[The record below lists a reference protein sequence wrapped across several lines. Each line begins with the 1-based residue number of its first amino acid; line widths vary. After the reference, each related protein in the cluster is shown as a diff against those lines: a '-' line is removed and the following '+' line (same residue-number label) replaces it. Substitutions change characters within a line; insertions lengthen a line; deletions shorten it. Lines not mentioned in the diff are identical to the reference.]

1 MYIGI
6 SPIRQTQGY
15 AKYIAQTLIPS
26 PRRFKVQ
33 QMGGILSYFFSKD
46 DDSKEKDS
54 STVQVRRRH
63 STICIKLNRNS
74 RVDVSYLGEIKT
86 NDTEVKNKALDKVK
100 AGLYSV
106 KVSQFDATQLQRE
119 IEGELFD
126 KWHEGCEVM
135 EAKGIAI
142 ESIQS
147 FLDHLQ
153 DAYEGI
159 DEEMRKKMNGIEWA
173 KEWAYK
179 VMEFKY
185 NASSDSSARYGMIA
199 FGKSKDGKFV
209 DCMYCL
215 YKLDFK
221 VAPERIITTK
231 HHSSFWG
238 LIKWQTV
245 DEKEQERVLGVKP
258 LKRIQN
264 FFRFKALEGFYKEG
278 LIDEINVVPSIEDL
292 ADDK

>member
-1 MYIGI
+1 
-6 SPIRQTQGY
+6 
-15 AKYIAQTLIPS
+15 
-26 PRRFKVQ
+26 
-33 QMGGILSYFFSKD
+33 
-46 DDSKEKDS
+46 
-54 STVQVRRRH
+54 
-63 STICIKLNRNS
+63 
-74 RVDVSYLGEIKT
+74 
-86 NDTEVKNKALDKVK
+86 
-100 AGLYSV
+100 
-106 KVSQFDATQLQRE
+106 
-119 IEGELFD
+119 
-126 KWHEGCEVM
+126 M

-159 DEEMRKKMNGIEWA
+159 DEEMRKKMNGIKWASEWA
-173 KEWAYK
+173 LK

-185 NASSDSSARYGMIA
+185 DSSSDSGARYGMIA
-199 FGKSKDGKFV
+199 FGKSKDEKFV

-231 HHSSFWG
+231 HYSSIFG
-238 LIKWQTV
+238 LVNWQNV
-245 DEKEQERVLGVKP
+245 EEQERERVLGAKP

-278 LIDEINVVPSIEDL
+278 LIDEINVVPSIEDV
-292 ADDK
+292 ADHK

>member
-1 MYIGI
+1 
-6 SPIRQTQGY
+6 
-15 AKYIAQTLIPS
+15 
-26 PRRFKVQ
+26 
-33 QMGGILSYFFSKD
+33 
-46 DDSKEKDS
+46 
-54 STVQVRRRH
+54 
-63 STICIKLNRNS
+63 
-74 RVDVSYLGEIKT
+74 
-86 NDTEVKNKALDKVK
+86 
-100 AGLYSV
+100 
-106 KVSQFDATQLQRE
+106 
-119 IEGELFD
+119 
-126 KWHEGCEVM
+126 M
-135 EAKGIAI
+135 ESKGIAI

-173 KEWAYK
+173 SEWAYK

-185 NASSDSSARYGMIA
+185 NSSSDSSARYGMIA

-221 VAPERIITTK
+221 VAPERIITK
-231 HHSSFWG
+231 KEHSVLWG
-238 LIKWQTV
+238 LVKWESVEERVQ
-245 DEKEQERVLGVKP
+245 KRVLGVKS
-258 LKRIQN
+258 LKRIKN

-278 LIDEINVVPSIEDL
+278 LIDRINVVPSIEDV

>member
-1 MYIGI
+1 
-6 SPIRQTQGY
+6 
-15 AKYIAQTLIPS
+15 
-26 PRRFKVQ
+26 
-33 QMGGILSYFFSKD
+33 
-46 DDSKEKDS
+46 
-54 STVQVRRRH
+54 
-63 STICIKLNRNS
+63 
-74 RVDVSYLGEIKT
+74 
-86 NDTEVKNKALDKVK
+86 
-100 AGLYSV
+100 
-106 KVSQFDATQLQRE
+106 
-119 IEGELFD
+119 
-126 KWHEGCEVM
+126 M

-142 ESIQS
+142 ESIQG

-221 VAPERIITTK
+221 VAPERIITK
-231 HHSSFWG
+231 KEHSVLWG
-238 LIKWQTV
+238 LVKWETV
-245 DEKEQERVLGVKP
+245 EERVQERVLGVKS
-258 LKRIQN
+258 LKRIKN

-278 LIDEINVVPSIEDL
+278 LIDQINVVPSIEDV
-292 ADDK
+292 ADADK

>member
-1 MYIGI
+1 
-6 SPIRQTQGY
+6 
-15 AKYIAQTLIPS
+15 
-26 PRRFKVQ
+26 
-33 QMGGILSYFFSKD
+33 
-46 DDSKEKDS
+46 
-54 STVQVRRRH
+54 
-63 STICIKLNRNS
+63 
-74 RVDVSYLGEIKT
+74 
-86 NDTEVKNKALDKVK
+86 
-100 AGLYSV
+100 
-106 KVSQFDATQLQRE
+106 
-119 IEGELFD
+119 
-126 KWHEGCEVM
+126 M

-173 KEWAYK
+173 SEWAYK

-185 NASSDSSARYGMIA
+185 NSSSDSSARYGMIA

-231 HHSSFWG
+231 QHSVLWG
-238 LIKWQTV
+238 LIKWETV
-245 DEKEQERVLGVKP
+245 EERVQERVLGVKS
-258 LKRIQN
+258 LKRIKN

-278 LIDEINVVPSIEDL
+278 LIDRINVVPSIEDV

>member
-1 MYIGI
+1 
-6 SPIRQTQGY
+6 
-15 AKYIAQTLIPS
+15 
-26 PRRFKVQ
+26 
-33 QMGGILSYFFSKD
+33 
-46 DDSKEKDS
+46 
-54 STVQVRRRH
+54 
-63 STICIKLNRNS
+63 
-74 RVDVSYLGEIKT
+74 
-86 NDTEVKNKALDKVK
+86 
-100 AGLYSV
+100 
-106 KVSQFDATQLQRE
+106 
-119 IEGELFD
+119 
-126 KWHEGCEVM
+126 M

-173 KEWAYK
+173 GEWAYK

-185 NASSDSSARYGMIA
+185 NASGDSSARYGMIA

-231 HHSSFWG
+231 HHSSLWG

-245 DEKEQERVLGVKP
+245 EEKEEERVLGVKP
-258 LKRIQN
+258 VKRIQN

-278 LIDEINVVPSIEDL
+278 LIDQINVMPSIEDL

>member
-1 MYIGI
+1 
-6 SPIRQTQGY
+6 
-15 AKYIAQTLIPS
+15 
-26 PRRFKVQ
+26 
-33 QMGGILSYFFSKD
+33 
-46 DDSKEKDS
+46 
-54 STVQVRRRH
+54 
-63 STICIKLNRNS
+63 
-74 RVDVSYLGEIKT
+74 
-86 NDTEVKNKALDKVK
+86 
-100 AGLYSV
+100 
-106 KVSQFDATQLQRE
+106 
-119 IEGELFD
+119 
-126 KWHEGCEVM
+126 M
-135 EAKGIAI
+135 ETKGIAI

-173 KEWAYK
+173 SEWAYK

-185 NASSDSSARYGMIA
+185 NSSSDSSARYGMIA

-221 VAPERIITTK
+221 VAPERIITK
-231 HHSSFWG
+231 KEHSVLWG
-238 LIKWQTV
+238 LVKWESVEERVQ
-245 DEKEQERVLGVKP
+245 KRVLGVKS

-278 LIDEINVVPSIEDL
+278 LIDQINVVPSIEDL
-292 ADDK
+292 AEDE